1 MEITSTSFLAIVI
14 AVSVVVL
21 AFSIFAVPHIISRHP
36 AHWKYV
42 IQTLAIVLT
51 SLLLFAS
58 VAAILNAQNS
68 WFPSWKSLEGD
79 PADQNITQ
87 QNFGQPTPNLSS
99 STEHPEAE
107 HPSELQANP
116 YQNPDFGKNI
126 PQDTS
131 DGAYVT
137 ATVAGAKSGET
148 HEVLLW
154 LPASYFEN
162 PNRFYPVIMGF
173 PGYPG
178 SPQSYQGDLNFADLL
193 KDAVAENSIRE
204 AIFVVGNVMPTGH
217 DTECVDGT
225 QGDNPPKTE
234 TYISQDL
241 VAWIKDNLRTI
252 NSPEAWATTGYSAG
266 GWCASMLAVRHP
278 DIFGAAMN
286 QSGYFAPVYSDN
298 QQWNDPQDPRY
309 LLAERVKQDK
319 PDIHIFFY
327 ASEDDPL
334 SMEGYRTF
342 AHAVSEPTSLTVN
355 TIPIGG
361 HRAVEWQQGIRLGL
375 QNLGKTLPYFAP
387 VQ

>member
-1 MEITSTSFLAIVI
+1 M
-14 AVSVVVL
+14 
-21 AFSIFAVPHIISRHP
+21 
-36 AHWKYV
+36 
-42 IQTLAIVLT
+42 
-51 SLLLFAS
+51 
-58 VAAILNAQNS
+58 
-68 WFPSWKSLEGD
+68 
-79 PADQNITQ
+79 
-87 QNFGQPTPNLSS
+87 
-99 STEHPEAE
+99 
-107 HPSELQANP
+107 
-116 YQNPDFGKNI
+116 
-126 PQDTS
+126 
-131 DGAYVT
+131 
-137 ATVAGAKSGET
+137 
-148 HEVLLW
+148 
-154 LPASYFEN
+154 
-162 PNRFYPVIMGF
+162 
-173 PGYPG
+173 
-178 SPQSYQGDLNFADLL
+178 
-193 KDAVAENSIRE
+193 
-204 AIFVVGNVMPTGH
+204 
-217 DTECVDGT
+217 DGT